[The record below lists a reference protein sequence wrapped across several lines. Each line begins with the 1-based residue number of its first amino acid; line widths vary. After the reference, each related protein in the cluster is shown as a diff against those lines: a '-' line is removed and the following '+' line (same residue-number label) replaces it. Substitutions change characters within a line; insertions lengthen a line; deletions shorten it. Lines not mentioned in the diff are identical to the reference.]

1 MSTIARLRYI
11 AGSIKRHL
19 TKRHLTA
26 RPEATAPAQE
36 TAAESPLKTVT
47 KLPFAPKYTTRFDS
61 AMPVL
66 PRTVDTTAPVKISI
80 VVIVYKMPAQAEKT
94 LYSLSPAYQK
104 GVSAD
109 DYEVIVVENESDQL
123 LGEAAIRDLPG
134 NFRYFL
140 RKETQPTPVF
150 AVNFGA
156 AQARGTHI
164 AVVIDGARMCTP
176 GVISYMLAATRLSP
190 HAVVAVPGYH
200 LGHELQQVSI
210 LNGYDEAAEAELL
223 ASVQWPADGYRLFEI
238 ACLSGSC
245 ASGFFKPIG
254 ESNCFAVP
262 RAVYERLGGFD
273 EGFTETGGG
282 QVNLDFY
289 KRAIE
294 LPETELVIL
303 PGEGCFHQLHG
314 GVTTGTKGSHREET
328 MASHFAQYAKLRGEA
343 FSPPGKRAI
352 YLGAL
357 PDSALK
363 YIRHSSTVVMMM
375 NDLK

>member
-1 MSTIARLRYI
+1 VSTIARLRYI

-19 TKRHLTA
+19 SGRQQQA
-26 RPEATAPAQE
+26 AS
-36 TAAESPLKTVT
+36 AESPLRTAT
-47 KLPFAPKYTTRFDS
+47 KLPFAPKYTTSFDS

-66 PRTVDTTAPVKISI
+66 PRAAEATSPTKISI
-80 VVIVYKMPAQAEKT
+80 VLIIYKMPEQAKKT
-94 LYSLSPAYQK
+94 LHSLSPAYQT

-109 DYEVIVVENESDQL
+109 DYEVIVVENESDQVL
-123 LGEAAIRDLPG
+123 DEATIRDLPG

-156 AQARGTHI
+156 AQATGTHI

-176 GVISYMLAATRLSP
+176 GVVSYMVAAARLSP
-190 HAVVAVPGYH
+190 NAVVAVPGYH

-210 LNGYDEAAEAELL
+210 LKGYNEAAEAELL
-223 ASVQWPADGYRLFEI
+223 ASIGWPADGYRLFEI
-238 ACLSGSC
+238 ACLSGSGS
-245 ASGFFKPIG
+245 SGFFKPIG
-254 ESNCFAVP
+254 ESNCFSVP
-262 RAVYERLGGFD
+262 RAVYEQLGGFD

-294 LPETELVIL
+294 LPQTQLVIL
-303 PGEGCFHQLHG
+303 LGEGSFHQIHG
-314 GVTTGTKGSHREET
+314 GVTTGAQGSHREET
-328 MASHFAQYAKLRGEA
+328 MAAHFAQYAKLRGES

-352 YLGAL
+352 YLGAV
-357 PDSALK
+357 PNSALK
-363 YIRHSSTVVMMM
+363 YIRHGSTVVMMM

>member
-1 MSTIARLRYI
+1 MSTIAKLRRV
-11 AGSIKRHL
+11 AGAIKRAL
-19 TKRHLTA
+19 MEPA
-26 RPEATAPAQE
+26 ATAAS
-36 TAAESPLKTVT
+36 TAPQAAPNDAPLKAAA
-47 KLPFAPKYTTRFDS
+47 KLPFAPKHTTRFES

-66 PRTVDTTAPVKISI
+66 PRSVAATPVRISI
-80 VVIVYKMPAQAEKT
+80 VVIVYKMPEQARKT
-94 LYSLSPAYQK
+94 LHSLSTAYQV
-104 GVSAD
+104 GVDAD

-123 LGEAAIRDLPG
+123 LGEAAVRDIPG

-140 RKETQPTPVF
+140 RQETRPTPVF

-156 AQARGTHI
+156 AQASGTHI
-164 AVVIDGARMCTP
+164 AIVIDGARMCTP
-176 GVISYMLAATRLSP
+176 GVISYMLAAARLSP
-190 HAVVAVPGYH
+190 AAVTAVPGYH

-210 LNGYDEAAEAELL
+210 LNGYDEAAEAQLL
-223 ASVQWPADGYRLFEI
+223 TSIQWPADGYRLFDI

-254 ESNCFAVP
+254 ESNCFVVP
-262 RAVYERLGGFD
+262 KTVFERLGGFD

-289 KRAIE
+289 KRAID
-294 LPETELVIL
+294 LPETQLVIL
-303 PGEGCFHQLHG
+303 LGEGSFHQIHG
-314 GVTTGTKGSHREET
+314 GVTTGTKGAHREET
-328 MASHFAQYAKLRGEA
+328 MAAHFAQYGKLRGEA
-343 FSPPGKRAI
+343 YSPPGKRAI
-352 YLGAL
+352 YLGAI

>member
-1 MSTIARLRYI
+1 VSTIARLRRI
-11 AGSIKRHL
+11 AGSIRRAL
-19 TKRHLTA
+19 
-26 RPEATAPAQE
+26 APSPAALAQQSE
-36 TAAESPLKTVT
+36 TQTQPASNDSPVKAAA
-47 KLPFAPKYTTRFDS
+47 KLPFAPRHTTRFES

-66 PRTVDTTAPVKISI
+66 PRVVEPAPVKISI
-80 VVIVYKMPAQAEKT
+80 VVIVYKMPEQAKKT
-94 LYSLSPAYQK
+94 LYSLSTDYQT
-104 GVSAD
+104 GVVAD

-123 LGEAAIRDLPG
+123 LGEAAVRDIPG
-134 NFRYFL
+134 NFHYHL
-140 RKETQPTPVF
+140 RKETRPTPVF

-156 AQARGTHI
+156 AQATGTHI

-176 GVISYMLAATRLSP
+176 GVVSYMLAAARLSP
-190 HAVVAVPGYH
+190 HAVIAVPGYH

-210 LNGYDEAAEAELL
+210 LNGYTEAVEAELL

-245 ASGFFKPIG
+245 SSGFFKPIG

-262 RAVYERLGGFD
+262 KAVYEKLGGFD
-273 EGFTETGGG
+273 ENFTETGGG

-289 KRAIE
+289 KRAVE
-294 LPETELVIL
+294 LPETQLVIL

-314 GVTTGTKGSHREET
+314 EET
-328 MASHFAQYAKLRGEA
+328 MAAHFAQYGKLRGEGY
-343 FSPPGKRAI
+343 SPPGKRAI

-363 YIRHSSTVVMMM
+363 FIRHGSTVVMMM